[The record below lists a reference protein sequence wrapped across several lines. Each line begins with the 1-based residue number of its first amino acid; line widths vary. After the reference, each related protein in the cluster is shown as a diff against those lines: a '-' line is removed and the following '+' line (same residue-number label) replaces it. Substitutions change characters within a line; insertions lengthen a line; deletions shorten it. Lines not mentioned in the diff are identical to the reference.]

1 MFVGRHEEPEA
12 GPGPDVDAFS
22 WCLLMEPLCRG
33 GAAWLREQVP
43 YVDNLQRG
51 HLNKAQ
57 PSNEAQPPTRHNGN
71 MYLLLA
77 AHPRGAALQE
87 LTQAGL
93 AQPANPEPRVVA
105 LTDLA
110 AVVRELEARR
120 PGGQPPRWIW
130 HRTQDWYPALLAS
143 GVEVERCYDLTL
155 CVNIL
160 AFSQF
165 SVHTDYARN
174 TDRVPVEDPALPPKS
189 LQPPRP
195 PADQGALFDDPAT
208 GPPPGAPL
216 EELRS
221 EYAAQQ
227 SALAGVGTE
236 ENRRNRLQLLLAA
249 ESAAAI
255 VAAEMQH
262 AGVPWRED
270 LHEQILAGHLG
281 PRPPA
286 GQRPVK
292 LEALAAELRVMLNSP
307 GLNPDSPQDLMRALH
322 RNGIEVKSTRKWEL
336 RESSHPAIEPLLEYK
351 RLSRLHTA
359 NGWSWLDAWVDGGRF
374 RPEYVV
380 GGVVSGRWASRG
392 GGALQIPRQVRGA
405 VHADPGHK
413 LIVADASQLEPRVL
427 AALAQDSAMAEAARD
442 QDLYAGIAAKGF
454 GGDRAKAKMALLGAM
469 YGATS
474 GEAGRL
480 MPQLARIY
488 PRAVDF
494 VERAARAG
502 EAGGT
507 VTTRLGRSS
516 PPPSG
521 QWFLSQRSATAEEQR
536 RAESIARSRG
546 RFTRNFVV
554 QGSAAD
560 WAACW
565 LAELRR
571 RLRALRPAG
580 TGGSGGPVGAQLAFF
595 LHDEVMVHAPS
606 DRVEACIAAIE
617 ESAKAAKELLFG
629 PIPVEFPV
637 SMAVVD
643 SYDLAK

>member
-1 MFVGRHEEPEA
+1 
-12 GPGPDVDAFS
+12 
-22 WCLLMEPLCRG
+22 
-33 GAAWLREQVP
+33 
-43 YVDNLQRG
+43 
-51 HLNKAQ
+51 
-57 PSNEAQPPTRHNGN
+57 

-87 LTQAGL
+87 LTQAG
-93 AQPANPEPRVVA
+93 QPQPSSPEPRVITTA
-105 LTDLA
+105 ELA
-110 AVVRELEARR
+110 AVVRELESRR

-130 HRTQDWYPALLAS
+130 HRTQDWYPALLAA
-143 GVEVERCYDLTL
+143 GVELERCYDLSL
-155 CVNIL
+155 CGNIL
-160 AFSQF
+160 AFSRF
-165 SVHTDYARN
+165 TADTDYARN
-174 TDRVPVEDPALPPKS
+174 ADRAAVEDPLLPPRT
-189 LQPPRP
+189 LQPPPP
-195 PADQGALFDDPAT
+195 PADQGALFDDPQP
-208 GPPPGAPL
+208 GPEARQTP
-216 EELRS
+216 EELRA

-227 SALAGVGTE
+227 VALAAVSMD

-249 ESAAAI
+249 ESAGAMI
-255 VAAEMQH
+255 AAEMQH

-270 LHEQILAGHLG
+270 LHGQILAGHLG
-281 PRPPA
+281 PRPPM
-286 GQRPVK
+286 GHRPAR
-292 LEALAAELRVMLNSP
+292 LEALNQELRGLLNSP
-307 GLNPDSPQDLMRALH
+307 ALNPDSPQDLMRALH

-351 RLSRLHTA
+351 QLSRLHTA
-359 NGWSWLDAWVDGGRF
+359 NGWSWLDAWVAGGRF

-405 VHADPGHK
+405 VHADPGCK

-427 AALAQDSAMAEAARD
+427 VALARDPSMAEAARN

-454 GGDRAKAKMALLGAM
+454 GGDRAKAKIALLGAM

-480 MPQLARIY
+480 MPQLAKTF

-494 VERAARAG
+494 VEQAARTG
-502 EAGGT
+502 ESGGT

-516 PPPSG
+516 PPPSER
-521 QWFLSQRSATAEEQR
+521 WFQSQRSATAEEQR
-536 RAESIARSRG
+536 RAESIARARG

-571 RLRALRPAG
+571 RLRTLRTDGRA
-580 TGGSGGPVGAQLAFF
+580 SAELVFF
-595 LHDEVMVHAPS
+595 LHDEVMVHAPAEAV
-606 DRVEACIAAIE
+606 DACISAIE
-617 ESAKAAKELLFG
+617 EAASAAKELLFG

-637 SMAVVD
+637 SVAVVD
-643 SYDLAK
+643 SYDKAK

>member
-1 MFVGRHEEPEA
+1 MWTTKQPLPA
-12 GPGPDVDAFS
+12 G
-22 WCLLMEPLCRG
+22 
-33 GAAWLREQVP
+33 
-43 YVDNLQRG
+43 
-51 HLNKAQ
+51 
-57 PSNEAQPPTRHNGN
+57 HNGS

-77 AHPRGAALQE
+77 AHPRGAVLQE
-87 LTQAGL
+87 LTQAGHPL
-93 AQPANPEPRVVA
+93 PANPEPRVVA
-105 LTDLA
+105 PGGLA
-110 AVVRELEARR
+110 GVVRELEARR

-130 HRTQDWYPALLAS
+130 HRTQDWYPALLAA
-143 GVEVERCYDLTL
+143 GVEVERCYDITL
-155 CVNIL
+155 CGNIL

-165 SVHTDYARN
+165 SAHTDYARN
-174 TDRVPVEDPALPPKS
+174 TDRVPVEDPLLPPRA
-189 LQPPRP
+189 LLPPRP
-195 PADQGALFDDPAT
+195 PADQGALFDEPAA
-208 GPPPGAPL
+208 GPAPGWPL
-216 EELRS
+216 EDLRA

-227 SALAGVGTE
+227 AALAGVGME
-236 ENRRNRLQLLLAA
+236 ENRRHRLQLLLAA
-249 ESAAAI
+249 ESAAAM

-270 LHEQILAGHLG
+270 LHEQILVDHLG

-286 GQRPVK
+286 GQRPQR
-292 LEALAAELRVMLNSP
+292 LEALAAELRALLNSP

-336 RESSHPAIEPLLEYK
+336 RESSHPVIEPLLEYK
-351 RLSRLHTA
+351 KLSRLHTA

-427 AALAQDSAMAEAARD
+427 VALAQDSSMAEAARD

-480 MPQLARIY
+480 MPQLARTY

-494 VERAARAG
+494 VEQAARAG
-502 EAGGT
+502 ESGGT

-516 PPPSG
+516 PPPSER
-521 QWFLSQRSATAEEQR
+521 WFLSQRSTSAEEQR

-571 RLRALRPAG
+571 RLRTMRAA
-580 TGGSGGPVGAQLAFF
+580 GGPVGELVFF
-595 LHDEVMVHAPS
+595 LHDEVMVHCPDDA
-606 DRVEACIAAIE
+606 VEACTRAIE
-617 ESAKAAKELLFG
+617 ESAAAAKDLLFG
-629 PIPVEFPV
+629 RIPVEFPV
-637 SMAVVD
+637 SVAVVD
-643 SYDLAK
+643 SYDNAK

>member
-1 MFVGRHEEPEA
+1 
-12 GPGPDVDAFS
+12 
-22 WCLLMEPLCRG
+22 
-33 GAAWLREQVP
+33 
-43 YVDNLQRG
+43 
-51 HLNKAQ
+51 
-57 PSNEAQPPTRHNGN
+57 

-77 AHPRGAALQE
+77 AHPHGVALQE
-87 LTQAGL
+87 LTQAG
-93 AQPANPEPRVVA
+93 QPQPSAEPKVI
-105 LTDLA
+105 TPGDLPG
-110 AVVRELEARR
+110 VVRGLEQRR

-130 HRTQDWYPALLAS
+130 HRTQDWYPGLLAA
-143 GVEVERCYDLTL
+143 GVEVERCYDLSL
-155 CVNIL
+155 CGNIL
-160 AFSQF
+160 AFSEF
-165 SVHTDYARN
+165 SAHTDYARN
-174 TDRVPVEDPALPPKS
+174 ADRIAVEDPLLPPRV
-189 LQPPRP
+189 LQPPPP
-195 PADQGALFDDPAT
+195 PADQGALFDDPKT
-208 GPPPGAPL
+208 GPETRRTA
-216 EELRS
+216 EELRE

-227 SALAGVGTE
+227 VALAAVSTE

-249 ESAAAI
+249 ESAGAMI
-255 VAAEMQH
+255 AAEMQH

-281 PRPPA
+281 ARPPM
-286 GQRPVK
+286 GHRPAK
-292 LEALAAELRVMLNSP
+292 LEALNQELRGLLNSP
-307 GLNPDSPQDLMRALH
+307 TLNPDSPQDLMRALH

-336 RESSHPAIEPLLEYK
+336 RESSHPAIEPLLDYK

-392 GGALQIPRQVRGA
+392 GGALQIPRQIRGA
-405 VHADPGHK
+405 VHADPGYK

-427 AALAQDSAMAEAARD
+427 VALARDSSMAEAARN

-480 MPQLARIY
+480 MPQLAKTY

-494 VERAARAG
+494 VEQAARAG
-502 EAGGT
+502 ESGGT

-516 PPPSG
+516 PPPSER
-521 QWFLSQRSATAEEQR
+521 WFQSQRSATAEEQR

-571 RLRALRPAG
+571 RLRTLRTDSYVSAEL
-580 TGGSGGPVGAQLAFF
+580 VFF

-606 DRVEACIAAIE
+606 EAVDTCIAAIE
-617 ESAKAAKELLFG
+617 DAARAAKELLFG

-637 SMAVVD
+637 SVAVVD
-643 SYDLAK
+643 SYDNAK

>member
-1 MFVGRHEEPEA
+1 
-12 GPGPDVDAFS
+12 
-22 WCLLMEPLCRG
+22 
-33 GAAWLREQVP
+33 
-43 YVDNLQRG
+43 
-51 HLNKAQ
+51 
-57 PSNEAQPPTRHNGN
+57 

-77 AHPRGAALQE
+77 AHPHGAALQE
-87 LTQAGL
+87 LTQAG
-93 AQPANPEPRVVA
+93 QPLPAAPEPRLVS
-105 LTDLA
+105 TGDLA
-110 AVVRELEARR
+110 AVVRELENRR

-130 HRTQDWYPALLAS
+130 HRTQDWYPALLEA
-143 GVEVERCYDLTL
+143 GVELERCYDLSL
-155 CVNIL
+155 CGNIL
-160 AFSQF
+160 ALSRFTA
-165 SVHTDYARN
+165 HTDYARN
-174 TDRVPVEDPALPPKS
+174 AERVVVEDP
-189 LQPPRP
+189 LQPPRTVQPPPP
-195 PADQGALFDDPAT
+195 PADQGALFDDPGLRPET
-208 GPPPGAPL
+208 GRSP
-216 EELRS
+216 EELRA

-227 SALAGVGTE
+227 VALASVSPE

-249 ESAAAI
+249 ESAGAMI
-255 VAAEMQH
+255 AAEMQH

-270 LHEQILAGHLG
+270 LHGQILADHLG
-281 PRPPA
+281 PRPPM
-286 GQRPVK
+286 GQRPAR
-292 LEALAAELRVMLNSP
+292 LEALNQELRGLLNAP
-307 GLNPDSPQDLMRALH
+307 TLNPDSPQDLMRALH

-336 RESSHPAIEPLLEYK
+336 RESTHPVIEPLLAYK
-351 RLSRLHTA
+351 QLSRLHAA
-359 NGWSWLDAWVDGGRF
+359 NGWAWLDAWVDGGRF

-380 GGVVSGRWASRG
+380 GGVVSGRWASHG

-427 AALAQDSAMAEAARD
+427 VALARDPSMAEAARN

-480 MPQLARIY
+480 MPQLARTF

-494 VERAARAG
+494 VEQAARTG
-502 EAGGT
+502 ENGGT

-516 PPPSG
+516 PPPSER
-521 QWFLSQRSATAEEQR
+521 WFQSQRSASAEEQR

-571 RLRALRPAG
+571 RLRTLRSDGHVNAEL
-580 TGGSGGPVGAQLAFF
+580 VFF
-595 LHDEVMVHAPS
+595 LHDEVMVHAPAEAV
-606 DRVEACIAAIE
+606 DACIAAIE
-617 ESAKAAKELLFG
+617 EAASAAKELLFG

-637 SMAVVD
+637 SVAVVD
-643 SYDLAK
+643 SYDNAK